1 MARNRTRR
9 SRALA
14 LAACVGVLAISGLVS
29 AGTAGAAATTMVI
42 KGKLSVANPTQVKV
56 LFLPTSAAA
65 KVASVSSTGTFS
77 LTVKAS
83 TTSGASLQLVKA
95 GRYLG
100 PVTLRYA
107 NRVGYLR
114 FGALAAGTTLDL
126 HTISV
131 SVTGGFAKLVT
142 QLPTTRLA
150 TKRVV
155 VGLDGKPRGAGRLG
169 LVSKQSVASVH
180 SAGVVAMTANPCS
193 QGATENGSGG
203 DCDGDGVPNAVDV
216 DDNGNM
222 SLDMTD
228 PTSSRTSA
236 QLVPWSTL
244 YLGMQNALNASK
256 GEVTAEDIAATIG
269 GENIFAVNFFI
280 QQFSFGSVNPDAVW
294 INCGSIAWCNTST
307 GTAHVGGMSETPGF
321 TDQAWKDY
329 GGEDWNNGVATPLDH
344 PAAHNGLFRMHRD
357 QGFVWVAGVQPRDGA
372 NALTELVPGQILGLD
387 ARVGSTTTEI
397 PMALSP
403 YPVTVPAV
411 KAVGG
416 GGATPTDV
424 DYTELDPMGSWN
436 NPVVVD
442 GDGTVSLDFW
452 RPQRLTL
459 PGESGQFRDL
469 GRLHYGMVLNAG
481 GPEIGCSS
489 DATTGYY
496 NSVAPT
502 SLHRTPE
509 TGEWAMNLWP
519 LTDTTGDS
527 TTNPDNLLSFTLDVR
542 RCLTDNGV
550 TIPDE
555 GLDVNASLT
564 AASEMMTG
572 GANRAVQQ
580 LRLHVEPAPS

>member
-1 MARNRTRR
+1 
-9 SRALA
+9 
-14 LAACVGVLAISGLVS
+14 
-29 AGTAGAAATTMVI
+29 MVI
-42 KGKLSVANPTQVKV
+42 KGKLSVANSSQLKV
-56 LFLPTSAAA
+56 LFLPTSAPA
-65 KVASVSSTGTFS
+65 KLASVSSTGTFS
-77 LTVKAS
+77 LSVKAS

-114 FGALAAGTTLDL
+114 FGALTAGTTLDL

-131 SVTGGFAKLVT
+131 SVTGSFARLVT
-142 QLPTTRLA
+142 QLPTTRLS

-169 LVSKQSVASVH
+169 LVSKQTVSSVH
-180 SAGVVAMTANPCS
+180 SAGVVALATNPCS
-193 QGATENGSGG
+193 QGASENNSGG

-228 PTSSRTSA
+228 PTSSQTSA

-244 YLGMQNALNASK
+244 YLGMQNTLNASVAD
-256 GEVTAEDIAATIG
+256 VTPEAIAATIG

-280 QQFSFGSVNPDAVW
+280 QQFSFGNVNPDAVW
-294 INCGSIAWCNTST
+294 INCGTIAWCNLST
-307 GTAHVGGMSETPGF
+307 GTAYVGGMSETPGF
-321 TDQAWKDY
+321 TEQPWKDY
-329 GGEDWNNGVATPLDH
+329 GGEDWNDGVNTPLAH
-344 PAAHNGLFRMHRD
+344 PAAHNGLFKMHRQ

-387 ARVGSTTTEI
+387 TRVGSTMTEI

-411 KAVGG
+411 KAVGAG
-416 GGATPTDV
+416 GTGPTDV
-424 DYTELDPMGSWN
+424 DYAEQDPTGSWN

-442 GDGTVSLDFW
+442 GDGTLSLDFW

-469 GRLHYGMVLNAG
+469 GRLHYGIVLNAG

-527 TTNPDNLLSFTLDVR
+527 ATNPENLLSFTLDVR
-542 RCLTDNGV
+542 RCLTDNAV
-550 TIPDE
+550 TIPEE

-572 GANRAVQQ
+572 GANRGSI
-580 LRLHVEPAPS
+580 PAPGSGCSSPRCR